1 MKFEAYNNYLKIEI
15 LIETEEKEKIKSNI
29 INNIIFIINSF
40 NNISYYS
47 FNISIIIFNNNF
59 VENFIIVYMFYVSI
73 YLKRYIIQEI

>member
-59 VENFIIVYMFYVSI
+59 VENFIIVYIFYVSI